1 MHDKRKQNEKGEV
14 TFTEYKNISKEG
26 RSMKKWE
33 ALEWISYE
41 KTLYLGKNI
50 VLRIDMGVDYLN
62 K

>member
-14 TFTEYKNISKEG
+14 AFTEYQNISKEE

-33 ALEWISYE
+33 ALEWISY
-41 KTLYLGKNI
+41 KKMLYLGKNV
-50 VLRIDMGVDYLN
+50 VLRIDMGIDYLS